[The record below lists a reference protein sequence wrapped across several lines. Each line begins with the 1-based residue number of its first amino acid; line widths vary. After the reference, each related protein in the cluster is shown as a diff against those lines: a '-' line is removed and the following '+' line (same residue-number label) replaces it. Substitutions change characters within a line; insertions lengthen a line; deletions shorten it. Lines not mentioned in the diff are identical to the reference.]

1 MGGAVDAPPDEL
13 LVWPEHADAW
23 DIWLC
28 LQNAWS
34 AVAGMAGIAWLGF
47 DRTQAESI
55 MRMRGIKR
63 RHRGRVLERLL
74 VMEAAALPIMNA
86 KRA

>member
-1 MGGAVDAPPDEL
+1 MPAPVPADGL
-13 LVWPEHADAW
+13 VVWPEHADAW
-23 DIWLC
+23 DVWLC

-34 AVAGMAGIAWLGF
+34 AVAGMAGVAWLGL
-47 DRTQAESI
+47 DRAQIESV
-55 MRMRGIKR
+55 MRLRGIKR
-63 RHRGRVLERLL
+63 RRRGAVLDQLL